1 VYLFGFPQSVYAD
14 IRTTREHSLVDDWI
28 DILLYYPEIRVRLK
42 AGFVREAI
50 PAYAIHGKRIFPE
63 TAGDVQEDDLKLGK
77 TKFGQL
83 GTESI
88 EKKGSCMPK
97 LTAK

>member
-1 VYLFGFPQSVYAD
+1 MLKLVLF
-14 IRTTREHSLVDDWI
+14 
-28 DILLYYPEIRVRLK
+28 
-42 AGFVREAI
+42 EAI

-63 TAGDVQEDDLKLGK
+63 TARWCARRRFEMGK
-77 TKFGQL
+77 KPNL
-83 GTESI
+83 DSWGTESI